1 MDAKTSPFGQALTEY
16 QCLQYALDKPGVLTV
31 LPGIRGKADLDRIL
45 GFLEAG
51 PEETDYSVIGNFAPQ
66 DANGKWRCCTRVEHG
81 PSACDAPTI
90 QESELQAAVIKAINI
105 ALGNRGSMTAA
116 LQENVE
122 TVIRQEDESSAE
134 GIEVKLEELQK
145 ELLKRANFKKD
156 YNDIADEIHRL
167 RELKQNALAESVE
180 RKGLKKRIVEMQE
193 FLNGQATE
201 VLEYDE
207 QLVRRLIEKI
217 TVYDE
222 RFEVEFK
229 SGMTVDVER

>member
-1 MDAKTSPFGQALTEY
+1 M
-16 QCLQYALDKPGVLTV
+16 
-31 LPGIRGKADLDRIL
+31 
-45 GFLEAG
+45 
-51 PEETDYSVIGNFAPQ
+51 
-66 DANGKWRCCTRVEHG
+66 EHG
-81 PSACDAPTI
+81 PSACDTPTI

-105 ALGNRGSMTAA
+105 ALGNRGSMIAA

-122 TVIRQEDESSAE
+122 TVIRQEDEFSVE
-134 GIEVKLEELQK
+134 GIEAKLEELQK

-167 RELKQNALAESVE
+167 RELKQNALAESAE
-180 RKGLKKRIVEMQE
+180 RKGLKKRIAEMQE

-229 SGMTVDVER
+229 SGMMVGVER